1 MIIPLARTMCRD
13 HIERID
19 RVQIFFY
26 AEHLD
31 GVVLPIT
38 LNLLQILKS
47 FPLF

>member
-1 MIIPLARTMCRD
+1 MIIPVARALCID
-13 HIERID
+13 HIERND

-26 AEHLD
+26 AERLD

-47 FPLF
+47 FPVV